1 MRSARISAPREVSW
15 STPQVALRT
24 RSVETGRE
32 PWFPRA
38 FPQSCALAWIL
49 ESLPCSCGGRR
60 LHHRIAG
67 KGAPTMRNRRCSCIT
82 TSQRTIQSKFLKDL
96 KQFAPSSYCE
106 KTEIIATMKNGDQ
119 TCLNPDSTDVK
130 ELIQE
135 WAKQVSQ
142 KKKQKKGKRYQK
154 SKKVLKVKKYQHPH
168 QKKTT

>member
-1 MRSARISAPREVSW
+1 MKK
-15 STPQVALRT
+15 
-24 RSVETGRE
+24 
-32 PWFPRA
+32 
-38 FPQSCALAWIL
+38 
-49 ESLPCSCGGRR
+49 GGVP
-60 LHHRIAG
+60 LLLSIIFLTLIG
-67 KGAPTMRNRRCSCIT
+67 GQGAPTMRNRRCSCIT

-154 SKKVLKVKKYQHPH
+154 SKKVLKVKKSQHPH